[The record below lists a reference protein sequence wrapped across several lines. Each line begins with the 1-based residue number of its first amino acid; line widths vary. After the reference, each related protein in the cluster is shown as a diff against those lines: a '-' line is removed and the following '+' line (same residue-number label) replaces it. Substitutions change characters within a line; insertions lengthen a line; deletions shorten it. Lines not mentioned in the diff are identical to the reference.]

1 LSTLSN
7 KNFQS
12 KNDPFSCLNCGKNV
26 PPLSVGCRNHCP
38 LCLFS
43 LHVDRN
49 PGDRS
54 HDCGALMKPIDYKI
68 EGAFSI
74 KLTFQCQK
82 CGEIKRN
89 KAALDDKN
97 EADSLD
103 EILKI
108 KPPRRL

>member
-1 LSTLSN
+1 
-7 KNFQS
+7 
-12 KNDPFSCLNCGKNV
+12 
-26 PPLSVGCRNHCP
+26 
-38 LCLFS
+38 
-43 LHVDRN
+43 
-49 PGDRS
+49 
-54 HDCGALMKPIDYKI
+54 MKPIDYKI